1 MQKLIQ
7 LIMNAIIAE
16 MLCCLGY
23 DVPFIIKEY
32 NLCAKR
38 LSLTANSFYWFYF
51 SILKNISTLTIILGT
66 QISSWFK
73 IT

>member
-38 LSLTANSFYWFYF
+38 LSLTAMVLTAFIG
-51 SILKNISTLTIILGT
+51 SILVFLKTLVH
-66 QISSWFK
+66 
-73 IT
+73 